1 MDLNRRTLVGGAV
14 IAGGLSTPA
23 FATTQATGGGRA
35 YGGAL
40 NALSRYVEQHRAD
53 WGLPGMTV
61 VVVDRDGYAGGIR
74 SGWANIEKRQPIGAE
89 HLFQIG
95 SITKMMAALTVHSLA
110 QEGKLSL
117 GAKLSEL
124 MPELHVRDGADIT
137 LQHLLNHTSGLA
149 DDPPLFPEGGLW
161 SGYAPGSHWS
171 YCNVGYDIIGL
182 IIARTDGR
190 SFPQAVEARVLRPL
204 GMNASVGRI
213 YVGDRDRFPQGYEP
227 PYNDRANIRPS
238 AMTHTTWI
246 DSDRGAGCV
255 SATAGDMAL
264 FLRYLLGV
272 AQGRGGPVM
281 SDATAV
287 QFLAEPADAPGW
299 AEGAKY
305 GNGVARVT
313 ADGRAYL
320 HHTGGMVSFCS
331 ALHVDP
337 EAGIAAFASSNV
349 GYPLNYRPRDITL
362 HACRLFKAAR
372 DGETAPSPRPTRL
385 SVDHPEQFA
394 GTFTAAGGGAFE
406 IRADG
411 DQLKMIRGGRQSTM
425 QQVGATA
432 FACADP
438 DFAVSGL
445 LFEAENEAIVRAWAD
460 DVEYLKNP
468 AQGYKPAPSAELRA
482 LAGRYDNDDRWA
494 GPLFIVA
501 RDGKLWLNNT
511 DALTP
516 LADGAYRIG
525 EDWSPERVRFDS
537 VINGRPSRV
546 LLSGAVFVRRFS

>member
-1 MDLNRRTLVGGAV
+1 V
-14 IAGGLSTPA
+14 
-23 FATTQATGGGRA
+23 
-35 YGGAL
+35 
-40 NALSRYVEQHRAD
+40 
-53 WGLPGMTV
+53 
-61 VVVDRDGYAGGIR
+61 
-74 SGWANIEKRQPIGAE
+74 
-89 HLFQIG
+89 
-95 SITKMMAALTVHSLA
+95 

-137 LQHLLNHTSGLA
+137 LQHLLNHTSGMP
-149 DDPPLFPEGGLW
+149 DDVPLFGESGLW

-171 YCNVGYDIIGL
+171 YCNTGYDIIGQ

-190 SFPQAVEARVLRPL
+190 GFPQAVEARVLRPL
-204 GMNASVGRI
+204 GMNNSIGRI

-227 PYNDRANIRPS
+227 PFNDRISLRPGP
-238 AMTHTTWI
+238 MTHATWI

-255 SATAGDMAL
+255 SSTAGDMAL
-264 FLRYLLGV
+264 FLRYLLGL
-272 AQGRGGPVM
+272 AQGHGGPVL
-281 SDATAV
+281 SDAAAV
-287 QFLAEPADAPGW
+287 QFLADPADAPGW

-313 ADGRAYL
+313 ADGRTYL

-349 GYPLNYRPRDITL
+349 GYPLNYRPRDVTK

-372 DGETAPSPRPTRL
+372 DGEAAPAPSPTRL
-385 SVDHPEQFA
+385 SVEHPEQFA
-394 GTFTAAGGGAFE
+394 GTFTAANGSAFE

-411 DQLKMIRGGRQSTM
+411 DQVKMIHNDRETAM
-425 QQVGATA
+425 QQVGPPA

-445 LFEAENEAIVRAWAD
+445 LFEAENDVVVRVWAN
-460 DVEYLKNP
+460 DVEYLKDP
-468 AQGYKPAPSAELRA
+468 AHGYKPAPSAELHA
-482 LAGRYDNDDRWA
+482 LAGRYDNDDRWS
-494 GPLFIVA
+494 GPLFIIA
-501 RDGKLWLNNT
+501 RDGKLWLNNS
-511 DALTP
+511 DELKP
-516 LADGAYRIG
+516 LPDGSYRIG

-546 LLSGAVFVRRFS
+546 LFSGAAFIRRFS